1 MSETSAERR
10 EAAATRRRW
19 VTLAEVLA
27 VAGVVIAAL
36 GLWNSWSERRAAA
49 IEKAATQANEARE
62 RGRVDLT
69 AAVEDDG
76 ARLRLTDERHELRDL
91 AVSFPRDLG
100 VAKQQPVAEV
110 AIEANW
116 VAAPLLKLT
125 DGGEDDRTRRVPVLL
140 QVSYWDGDVAR
151 TATGV
156 YDLIWRTEGQLLR
169 GRNLRLEALR
179 LRQRGGDQARIDA
192 IWRREKAAITAR
204 GA

>member
-1 MSETSAERR
+1 MSETPAERR

-49 IEKAATQANEARE
+49 IEKAATQASEARE

-91 AVSFPRDLG
+91 VVSFPRDLG
-100 VAKQQPVAEV
+100 VARQQPVAEV
-110 AIEANW
+110 AIEADW

-125 DGGEDDRTRRVPVLL
+125 DGGEDDRTGRVPVLV

-179 LRQRGGDQARIDA
+179 LRQRGGNQARIDA
-192 IWRREKAAITAR
+192 IWRREKAAVTAR
-204 GA
+204 GT